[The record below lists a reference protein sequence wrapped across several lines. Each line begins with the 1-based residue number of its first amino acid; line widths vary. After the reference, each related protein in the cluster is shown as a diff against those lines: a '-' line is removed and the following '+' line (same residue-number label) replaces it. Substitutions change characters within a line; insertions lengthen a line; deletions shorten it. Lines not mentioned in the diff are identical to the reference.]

1 VSSHWS
7 TQRRRVFNALQSIIQ
22 RSNLS
27 NTSLKN
33 ILGINATLQFSSSPR
48 QSNRQNQN
56 DEKQE
61 QKDEEVVER
70 PCACC
75 LIVSCR
81 T

>member
-33 ILGINATLQFSSSPR
+33 ILGINETLQFSSSPR

-61 QKDEEVVER
+61 QKDEE
-70 PCACC
+70 
-75 LIVSCR
+75 
-81 T
+81 